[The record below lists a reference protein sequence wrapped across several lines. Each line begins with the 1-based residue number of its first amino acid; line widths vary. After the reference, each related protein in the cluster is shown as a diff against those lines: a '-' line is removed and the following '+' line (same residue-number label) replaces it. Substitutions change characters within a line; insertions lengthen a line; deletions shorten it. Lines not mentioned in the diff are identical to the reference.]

1 MKALMREVVSKI
13 INNSENIV
21 REMLEGIVALNP
33 NQSILAT
40 ENIIICNE
48 SLKNK
53 NNVAV
58 ISGGG
63 SGHEPAHAGYV
74 GKGMLHAAVAG
85 DVFTSPSVDAVLAAI
100 RTVAGSKGVLLIV
113 KNYMGDKLNFGLAA
127 EMARAE
133 QIPVEMVIVA
143 DDVALRSVIDAKY
156 SRGIA
161 GTVLVHKIAGA
172 MADSGAELE
181 NVKKAAQ
188 DAANNIATMG
198 VALSSCTLPSLQKP
212 IFDLPP
218 GEIELGLGIHGEK
231 GSRRIT
237 QPDANTLVETLL
249 ENILQ
254 HLKITPH
261 ETVALLVNGLG
272 GTTLMELSI
281 ITRRAMSFL
290 HDKNIK
296 VERAWSGNYMT
307 ALEMHG
313 FSLSLLR
320 LDASRLKYL
329 DYPTL
334 APAWVSDGIIPSKI
348 SIQNIST
355 PKSNDLSNL
364 NQQSSPTLKKIAL
377 SIADALEKAEPM
389 LTELDSAC
397 GDGDLGLSMLR
408 GANAI
413 RELPDNSWINEVT
426 MLYAMG
432 EALRKAISGSS
443 GPLYAAG
450 LCRAANFLSQQIKIT
465 NESIAEAFIA
475 AVNAISELGG
485 AKPRDRTMLDA
496 LYPAADCFKTFIN
509 QGLSI
514 SDALNKSVQAAENG
528 ANETAHMLPK
538 LGRASYLGERALGF
552 QDAGAVAVVVWL
564 KALLIPK

>member
-1 MKALMREVVSKI
+1 MSKI
-13 INNSENIV
+13 MNNSENIV
-21 REMLEGIVALNP
+21 REMLEGFVAIHP
-33 NQSILAT
+33 NQSILAN
-40 ENIIICNE
+40 ENIIICNKA
-48 SLKNK
+48 LQNK

-74 GKGMLHAAVAG
+74 GKGMLHSAVAG
-85 DVFTSPSVDAVLAAI
+85 DVFTSPSVDAVLTAI
-100 RTVAGSKGVLLIV
+100 RIVAGSKGVLLIV

-143 DDVALRSVIDAKY
+143 DDVALRSVADAKY

-172 MADSGAELE
+172 IADSGVELGI
-181 NVKKAAQ
+181 VKKAAQ

-231 GSRRIT
+231 GSKRIT
-237 QPDANTLVETLL
+237 QVDANSLVETLL

-254 HLKITPH
+254 HLNIMSN
-261 ETVALLVNGLG
+261 ENVALLVNGLG
-272 GTTLMELSI
+272 GATLMELSI
-281 ITRRAMSFL
+281 ITRYALLFL
-290 HDKNIK
+290 QRKNIK
-296 VERAWSGNYMT
+296 VKRAWSGNYMT

-320 LDASRLKYL
+320 LDDSRLKYL

-348 SIQNIST
+348 SIQEIST
-355 PKSNDLSNL
+355 PKNNDLSKL
-364 NQQSSPTLKKIAL
+364 SQQVSPVLKKITL

-408 GANAI
+408 GAKAI
-413 RELPDNSWINEVT
+413 RELPENAWINEVT
-426 MLYAMG
+426 LLQGMG
-432 EALRKAISGSS
+432 EALRKSISGSS

-450 LCRAANFLSQQIKIT
+450 LCRAANFLSQQKKIT
-465 NESIAEAFIA
+465 KESLAEAFLA

-485 AKPRDRTMLDA
+485 AKLHDRTMLDA
-496 LYPAADCFKTFIN
+496 LYPSAECFKNGIN
-509 QGLSI
+509 QGLSL
-514 SDALNKSVQAAENG
+514 SDALHKSIQAAEKG
-528 ANETAHMLPK
+528 ANETTKMLPK

-552 QDAGAVAVVVWL
+552 QDAGAAAVVVWL
-564 KALLIPK
+564 KALLIL